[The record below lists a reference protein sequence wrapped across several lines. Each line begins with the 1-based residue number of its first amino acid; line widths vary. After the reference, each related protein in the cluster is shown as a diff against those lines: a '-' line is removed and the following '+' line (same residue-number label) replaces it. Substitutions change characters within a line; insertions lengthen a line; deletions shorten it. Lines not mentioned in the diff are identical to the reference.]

1 MTAKEALEKI
11 KTLFTDV
18 PELKE
23 TEMMDGRKMKYEGE
37 LMVGTKCAIVNPE
50 GAMMTIEDGEY
61 ELKDGRKLVVVA
73 GVIAEIKEKVE
84 EVKEEVKTEVDMS
97 AMFTEINNRL
107 STLQE
112 ENTSLKTKLEQIK
125 SNFESFQ
132 STVKEGFKVVEAIA
146 SAPVEPPIEKPKNI
160 FSVDKEKNSNKFLAM
175 GDVIKNLQSN

>member
-37 LMVGTKCAIVNPE
+37 LKVGTKCAIVNPE

-61 ELKDGRKLVVVA
+61 ELKDGRKLVITG
-73 GVIAEIKEKVE
+73 GVIAEIKDKVE
-84 EVKEEVKTEVDMS
+84 EDVMPEVEIEMS
-97 AMFTEINNRL
+97 AMFTEIHNRL
-107 STLQE
+107 SSLQE

-146 SAPVEPPIEKPKNI
+146 SAPVEAPIEKPKNI
-160 FSVDKEKNSNKFLAM
+160 FSVDKEKNENKFLAM

>member
-37 LMVGTKCAIVNPE
+37 LKVGTKCAIVNPE

-61 ELKDGRKLVVVA
+61 ELKDGRKLVITG
-73 GVIAEIKEKVE
+73 GVIAEIKDKVE
-84 EVKEEVKTEVDMS
+84 EDVMPEVEVEMS
-97 AMFTEINNRL
+97 AMFTEIHNRL
-107 STLQE
+107 SSLQE

-146 SAPVEPPIEKPKNI
+146 SAPVEAPIEKPKNI
-160 FSVDKEKNSNKFLAM
+160 FSVDKEKNENKFLAM

>member
-84 EVKEEVKTEVDMS
+84 EVVKPEVEVEMS

>member
-37 LMVGTKCAIVNPE
+37 LKVGTKCAIVNPE

-61 ELKDGRKLVVVA
+61 ELKDGRKLVITG
-73 GVIAEIKEKVE
+73 GVIAEIKDKVE
-84 EVKEEVKTEVDMS
+84 EDVMPEVEIEMS
-97 AMFTEINNRL
+97 AMFTEIHNRL
-107 STLQE
+107 SSLQE

-125 SNFESFQ
+125 ANFESFQ

-146 SAPVEPPIEKPKNI
+146 SAPVEAPIEKPKNI
-160 FSVDKEKNSNKFLAM
+160 FSVDKEKNENKFLAM

>member
-37 LMVGTKCAIVNPE
+37 LKVGTKCAIVNPE

-61 ELKDGRKLVVVA
+61 ELKDGRKLVITG
-73 GVIAEIKEKVE
+73 GVIAEIKDKVE
-84 EVKEEVKTEVDMS
+84 EDVMPEVEIEMS
-97 AMFTEINNRL
+97 AMFTEIHNRL
-107 STLQE
+107 SSLQE

-125 SNFESFQ
+125 ANFESFQ

>member
-37 LMVGTKCAIVNPE
+37 LKVGTKCAIVNPE

-61 ELKDGRKLVVVA
+61 ELKDGRKLVITG
-73 GVIAEIKEKVE
+73 GVIAEIKDKVE
-84 EVKEEVKTEVDMS
+84 EDVLPEVEIEMS
-97 AMFTEINNRL
+97 AMFTEIHNRL
-107 STLQE
+107 SSLQE

-125 SNFESFQ
+125 ANFESFQ

-146 SAPVEPPIEKPKNI
+146 SAPVEAPIEKPKNI
-160 FSVDKEKNSNKFLAM
+160 FSVDKEKNENKFLAM

>member
-37 LMVGTKCAIVNPE
+37 LKVGTKCAIVNPE

-61 ELKDGRKLVVVA
+61 ELKDGRKLVITG
-73 GVIAEIKEKVE
+73 GVIAEIKDKVE
-84 EVKEEVKTEVDMS
+84 EDVMPEVEIEMS
-97 AMFTEINNRL
+97 AMFTEIHNRL
-107 STLQE
+107 SSLQE

-125 SNFESFQ
+125 ANFESFQ
-132 STVKEGFKVVEAIA
+132 STVKEGFKIVEAIA
-146 SAPVEPPIEKPKNI
+146 SAPVEAPIEKPKNI

>member
-61 ELKDGRKLVVVA
+61 ELKDGRKLVITG

-84 EVKEEVKTEVDMS
+84 EVVKPEVEVEMS
-97 AMFTEINNRL
+97 AMFTEIHNRL
-107 STLQE
+107 SSLQE
-112 ENTSLKTKLEQIK
+112 ENTSLKTKLEQSK
-125 SNFESFQ
+125 
-132 STVKEGFKVVEAIA
+132 
-146 SAPVEPPIEKPKNI
+146 
-160 FSVDKEKNSNKFLAM
+160 L
-175 GDVIKNLQSN
+175 

>member
-61 ELKDGRKLVVVA
+61 ELKDGRKLVITG

-84 EVKEEVKTEVDMS
+84 EVVKPEVEVEMS
-97 AMFTEINNRL
+97 AMFTEIHNRL
-107 STLQE
+107 SSLQE

-146 SAPVEPPIEKPKNI
+146 SAPVEAPIEKPKNI
-160 FSVDKEKNSNKFLAM
+160 FSVDKEKNENKFLAM

>member
-61 ELKDGRKLVVVA
+61 ELKDGRKLVITG
-73 GVIAEIKEKVE
+73 GVIAEIKDKVE
-84 EVKEEVKTEVDMS
+84 EDVMPEVEIEMS
-97 AMFTEINNRL
+97 AMFTEIHNRL
-107 STLQE
+107 SSLQE

-146 SAPVEPPIEKPKNI
+146 SAPVEAPIEKPKNI
-160 FSVDKEKNSNKFLAM
+160 FSVDKEKNENKFLAM